1 MTDHSD
7 NPAFADFVPPPTGAV
22 FTRFDAQGRILGTG
36 GCALA
41 DYRHQLQPGDH
52 GILPQAADLL
62 RDYVDL
68 SGEEIMVRKR
78 PVIAGLDALPVPATV
93 TVTSLTLG
101 TSDTYEVIDGSF
113 DYDDVPGRYRIT
125 VSAWPHLDATFEVT
139 L

>member
-1 MTDHSD
+1 MTDYSHI
-7 NPAFADFVPPPTGAV
+7 PAIAGFVPPPTGAV

-41 DYRHQLQPGDH
+41 DYRHQQQPGDH
-52 GILPQAADLL
+52 GIVPYAADLE

-68 SGEEIMVRKR
+68 SGAETVVRPR
-78 PVIAGLDALPVPATV
+78 PTIAGLDALPVPCTV

-101 TSDTYEVIDGSF
+101 TSETYEVTDGSF
-113 DYDDVPGRYRIT
+113 EYDDLPGAYRIT
-125 VSAWPHLDATFEVT
+125 VSAWPHRDATFEVT